1 MIHVLLRTAG
11 VCAIPSIS
19 ATCFYPWPYG
29 GQHAHRTMH
38 SWERINGATAAEKKS
53 KWPAEECETEAVRTR
68 HFVPI
73 PIHSNVS
80 HSLMSKFDPDGC
92 RSRLIHTLGVR
103 HSNRMASL
111 AAVELTI
118 FRLFIISLFAGG
130 VWVKLFN
137 LIFTSVSW
145 EIEAGKRYRQHYF
158 SSLCHFACPQCHL
171 LLSSSALLIVATF
184 LVIFVFF
191 FLLFDCVEYSV
202 AAKWGNI
209 ISLRLTTEKVSL
221 LRNSSLFFHS
231 FFFYF
236 YFNVVVAFGCVRYLL
251 SLLEWQRNKAQ
262 QQQNSRADKPSSTLC
277 VKNYLEN
284 LGMFGGFN
292 DAAGPSMCRG
302 LAIACYCSDVVPL
315 ERMKQV
321 DKKKKKKTNN
331 NEENDQSFIFVRNY
345 AKRDMPKCESALP
358 ETNRTICLGVPWL
371 FTLAWSR
378 TKADGW
384 AASP

>member
-158 SSLCHFACPQCHL
+158 SSLCHFACPQWHL

-184 LVIFVFF
+184 LVIFIFFFFIIRLCRIFCCSEMGKYYKFAVDNGKSFAVTKFVSVLPLFF
-191 FLLFDCVEYSV
+191 FLL
-202 AAKWGNI
+202 
-209 ISLRLTTEKVSL
+209 
-221 LRNSSLFFHS
+221 LF
-231 FFFYF
+231 
-236 YFNVVVAFGCVRYLL
+236 
-251 SLLEWQRNKAQ
+251 
-262 QQQNSRADKPSSTLC
+262 
-277 VKNYLEN
+277 
-284 LGMFGGFN
+284 
-292 DAAGPSMCRG
+292 
-302 LAIACYCSDVVPL
+302 
-315 ERMKQV
+315 
-321 DKKKKKKTNN
+321 
-331 NEENDQSFIFVRNY
+331 
-345 AKRDMPKCESALP
+345 
-358 ETNRTICLGVPWL
+358 
-371 FTLAWSR
+371 
-378 TKADGW
+378 
-384 AASP
+384 

>member
-118 FRLFIISLFAGG
+118 FRIFIISLFAGG
-130 VWVKLFN
+130 V
-137 LIFTSVSW
+137 
-145 EIEAGKRYRQHYF
+145 
-158 SSLCHFACPQCHL
+158 
-171 LLSSSALLIVATF
+171 
-184 LVIFVFF
+184 
-191 FLLFDCVEYSV
+191 
-202 AAKWGNI
+202 
-209 ISLRLTTEKVSL
+209 
-221 LRNSSLFFHS
+221 
-231 FFFYF
+231 
-236 YFNVVVAFGCVRYLL
+236 
-251 SLLEWQRNKAQ
+251 
-262 QQQNSRADKPSSTLC
+262 
-277 VKNYLEN
+277 
-284 LGMFGGFN
+284 
-292 DAAGPSMCRG
+292 
-302 LAIACYCSDVVPL
+302 
-315 ERMKQV
+315 
-321 DKKKKKKTNN
+321 
-331 NEENDQSFIFVRNY
+331 
-345 AKRDMPKCESALP
+345 
-358 ETNRTICLGVPWL
+358 
-371 FTLAWSR
+371 
-378 TKADGW
+378 
-384 AASP
+384 